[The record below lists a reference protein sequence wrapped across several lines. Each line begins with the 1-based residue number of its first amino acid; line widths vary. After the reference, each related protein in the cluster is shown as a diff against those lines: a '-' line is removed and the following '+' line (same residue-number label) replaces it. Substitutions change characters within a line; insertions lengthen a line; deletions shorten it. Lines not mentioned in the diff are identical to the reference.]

1 MDRKSRKGE
10 WQAGRQTLLRK
21 EAFETSGML
30 QQKVIYQERQ
40 PVPVQMDP
48 ISVKDQETSKAEN
61 MCLLF

>member
-1 MDRKSRKGE
+1 MDRKGRKGE

-40 PVPVQMDP
+40 PVPDG
-48 ISVKDQETSKAEN
+48 SH
-61 MCLLF
+61 